1 MAKVGRVVKEA
12 MVQELTGAF
21 ETSKGF
27 FVASMGPLSAA
38 ESDMLRKKLRGQK
51 ARMLMIKRSLGLQGM
66 SALKLD
72 LGPGQT
78 EGAAELFQGSIALV
92 FPGEDI
98 IPAAKLL
105 ADFAKDNKD
114 KLTIRGALV
123 EGQLL
128 DGPRFTELAN
138 LPAKPQLIANLIGVL
153 ESPISSVV
161 WTLESV
167 LGEVAWLLEE
177 VAKAKPE
184 QKGA

>member
-1 MAKVGRVVKEA
+1 MAKVGRIVKEA
-12 MVQELTGAF
+12 MVEELTGAF
-21 ETSKGF
+21 ETSQCF
-27 FVASMGPLSAA
+27 FVASMGALSAS
-38 ESDMLRKKLRGQK
+38 ESDTLRKKLRGQK
-51 ARMLMIKRSLGLQGM
+51 ARMLMIKRSLGLQGL
-66 SALKLD
+66 AELK
-72 LGPGQT
+72 LGPGLGQAD
-78 EGAAELFQGSIALV
+78 GAADLFQGSIALV

-105 ADFAKDNKD
+105 ADFAKENKD

-138 LPAKPQLIANLIGVL
+138 LPPKPQLIANLIGVL

-177 VAKAKPE
+177 VAKTKPP

>member
-1 MAKVGRVVKEA
+1 MAKVGRIVKEA
-12 MVQELTGAF
+12 MVEELTGAF
-21 ETSKGF
+21 ETSQCF
-27 FVASMGPLSAA
+27 FVASMGALSAS
-38 ESDMLRKKLRGQK
+38 ESDTLRKKLRGQK
-51 ARMLMIKRSLGLQGM
+51 ARMLVIKRALGLHGM

-72 LGPGQT
+72 GTAGM
-78 EGAAELFQGSIALV
+78 FQGSIALI

-105 ADFAKDNKD
+105 ADFAKENKD

-138 LPAKPQLIANLIGVL
+138 LPPKPQLIANLIGVL
-153 ESPISSVV
+153 ESPVSSVV

-177 VAKAKPE
+177 VAKAKPS